1 LDVSTGASND
11 LQQANHL
18 ARDFVTKYGLGE
30 HVGLYD
36 NDDGRSF
43 KLSDKTK
50 QRIDTEVENMVGQAY
65 EKALQIL
72 VKNKKQMDTLTDML
86 LHHVTV
92 DETMLGKR
100 VLIQY

>member
-1 LDVSTGASND
+1 
-11 LQQANHL
+11 
-18 ARDFVTKYGLGE
+18 
-30 HVGLYD
+30 
-36 NDDGRSF
+36 
-43 KLSDKTK
+43 
-50 QRIDTEVENMVGQAY
+50 MVGQAY